1 MRQKECDFIYLK
13 CKIVIMKLFVSL
25 SILVLFASCG
35 KYEKPFIT
43 FKSPEE
49 RLTGTEW
56 ECIKAVD
63 DDGVEFEVNDRVL
76 FSIDGIDSTFTR
88 IGNHPQWIP
97 LPPAA
102 LPNWNDMNGDG
113 ILDTDTIVGSWSW
126 AYALE
131 GNFNKQTIIQNNP
144 SKNLRVISLS
154 KKVLVLQDKSV
165 DNTTYH
171 YVPL

>member
-1 MRQKECDFIYLK
+1 MRQKGCDFIYLR
-13 CKIVIMKLFVSL
+13 CKIVIMKLIVSL

-63 DDGVEFEVNDRVL
+63 ADGVEFEVNDRVK

-88 IGNHPQWIP
+88 ISNYNP
-97 LPPAA
+97 LTG
-102 LPNWNDMNGDG
+102 LNSYEQN
-113 ILDTDTIVGSWSW
+113 DTIVGSWTW

-131 GNFNKQTIIQNNP
+131 GNLNKQIIKQTNP
-144 SKNLRVISLS
+144 GKILRIISLS
-154 KKVLVLQDKSV
+154 KKVFVFQDQSHS
-165 DNTTYH
+165 NTTYH

>member
-1 MRQKECDFIYLK
+1 MHQKGCDFIYLR
-13 CKIVIMKLFVSL
+13 CKIVIMKLIVSL

-56 ECIKAVD
+56 ECVKAVD
-63 DDGVEFEVNDRVL
+63 VDGVEFEVNDRVQ
-76 FSIDGIDSTFTR
+76 FSIDGVDSTFTR
-88 IGNHPQWIP
+88 ISNYNP
-97 LPPAA
+97 LTG
-102 LPNWNDMNGDG
+102 LNPNEQN
-113 ILDTDTIVGSWSW
+113 DTIVGSWTW

-131 GNFNKQTIIQNNP
+131 GNLNKQIIKQTNP
-144 SKNLRVISLS
+144 GKILRIISLS
-154 KKVLVLQDKSV
+154 KKVFVFQDQSHS
-165 DNTTYH
+165 NTTYH

>member
-1 MRQKECDFIYLK
+1 MRQKGCDFIYLR
-13 CKIVIMKLFVSL
+13 CKIVIMKLIVSL

-63 DDGVEFEVNDRVL
+63 ADGVEFEVNDRVQ

-88 IGNHPQWIP
+88 ISNYNP
-97 LPPAA
+97 LTG
-102 LPNWNDMNGDG
+102 LNPNEQN
-113 ILDTDTIVGSWSW
+113 DTIVGSWTW

-131 GNFNKQTIIQNNP
+131 GNLNKQIIKQTNP
-144 SKNLRVISLS
+144 DKILRIISLS
-154 KKVLVLQDKSV
+154 KKVFVFQDQSHS
-165 DNTTYH
+165 NTTYH

>member
-1 MRQKECDFIYLK
+1 
-13 CKIVIMKLFVSL
+13 MKLFVSL

-88 IGNHPQWIP
+88 IGNTLQ
-97 LPPAA
+97 L
-102 LPNWNDMNGDG
+102 LGSTQLND
-113 ILDTDTIVGSWSW
+113 IV
-126 AYALE
+126 A
-131 GNFNKQTIIQNNP
+131 
-144 SKNLRVISLS
+144 
-154 KKVLVLQDKSV
+154 
-165 DNTTYH
+165 
-171 YVPL
+171 

>member
-1 MRQKECDFIYLK
+1 
-13 CKIVIMKLFVSL
+13 MKLIVSL

-63 DDGVEFEVNDRVL
+63 ADGVEFEVNDRVQ
-76 FSIDGIDSTFTR
+76 FSIDGMDSTFTR
-88 IGNHPQWIP
+88 IGKNPQLLGASP
-97 LPPAA
+97 QLN
-102 LPNWNDMNGDG
+102 LNGD
-113 ILDTDTIVGSWSW
+113 IVADTIFGSWTW

>member
-1 MRQKECDFIYLK
+1 
-13 CKIVIMKLFVSL
+13 MKLIVSL

-63 DDGVEFEVNDRVL
+63 ANGVEFEVNDRVQ
-76 FSIDGIDSTFTR
+76 FSIDGTDSTFTR
-88 IGNHPQWIP
+88 ISNYNP
-97 LPPAA
+97 LTG
-102 LPNWNDMNGDG
+102 LNPNEQN
-113 ILDTDTIVGSWSW
+113 DTIVGSWTW

-131 GNFNKQTIIQNNP
+131 GNLNKQIIQQTNP
-144 SKNLRVISLS
+144 GKILRIISLS
-154 KKVLVLQDKSV
+154 KKVFVFQDQSHS
-165 DNTTYH
+165 NTTYH

>member
-1 MRQKECDFIYLK
+1 MRQKGCDFIYLR
-13 CKIVIMKLFVSL
+13 CKIVIMKLIVSL

-63 DDGVEFEVNDRVL
+63 ADGVEFEVNDRVQ

-88 IGNHPQWIP
+88 ISNYNP
-97 LPPAA
+97 LTG
-102 LPNWNDMNGDG
+102 LNPNEQN
-113 ILDTDTIVGSWSW
+113 DTIVGSWTW

-154 KKVLVLQDKSV
+154 KKVFVFQDQSHS
-165 DNTTYH
+165 NTTYH